1 MNDDIKDEKPT
12 TLSAVAATQGI
23 KLGTMRY
30 VLGFSLALAAVA
42 GMVIW
47 NLFAG

>member
-1 MNDDIKDEKPT
+1 MNPQTI
-12 TLSAVAATQGI
+12 SSRNARGGI

-30 VLGFSLALAAVA
+30 VLAFSLVLATIA

-47 NLFAG
+47 NLFAA

>member
-1 MNDDIKDEKPT
+1 MQSNSKQQTISSDE
-12 TLSAVAATQGI
+12 ATQAI

-30 VLGFSLALAAVA
+30 VLGFSLLLTAIA

-47 NLFAG
+47 NLFAS